1 LLAFLIDSPLRFSVP
16 LWGRFCLFI
25 IAAYTLQFAAYTLQF
40 SESGWRKTVIQMTR
54 PLPRYAEQRELE
66 VAAMAKD
73 ERDILELL
81 KEELDFIEKGGY
93 GRSVR
98 TPWQP
103 KSAFQDSLTCINYG
117 YPYRAH
123 LCTECHLID
132 FVAPEHQAE
141 TVPCHFIKLNA
152 AGETIEDLESEDNQ
166 PKLEA
171 ALKDWLRAKIN
182 EIEAQRASQTTGL

>member
-1 LLAFLIDSPLRFSVP
+1 
-16 LWGRFCLFI
+16 
-25 IAAYTLQFAAYTLQF
+25 
-40 SESGWRKTVIQMTR
+40 
-54 PLPRYAEQRELE
+54 
-66 VAAMAKD
+66 MAKD

-123 LCTECHLID
+123 PCNECHLLD
-132 FVAPEHQAE
+132 FVPPEGRSAD
-141 TVPCHFIKLNA
+141 VPCHHIPLNEL
-152 AGETIEDLESEDNQ
+152 GLTIEDLEAADNQ
-166 PKLEA
+166 PKLEGA
-171 ALKDWLRAKIN
+171 VRQWLKTRIA
-182 EIEAQRASQTTGL
+182 EIEKERAHPATAA